1 MLLCKTG
8 DMLDSDADYVINT
21 VNILGTSGKGLALQI
36 KKQYPEAVI
45 LMNKHVKIRN

>member
-1 MLLCKTG
+1 MLIYKTG

-36 KKQYPEAVI
+36 KKTISRSSYS
-45 LMNKHVKIRN
+45 L

>member
-1 MLLCKTG
+1 MLLYKTG

-36 KKQYPEAVI
+36 KKTISRSSYP
-45 LMNKHVKIRN
+45 L